1 MAIKIYETQVKPT
14 SEIAARPTT
23 AGMRVS
29 QATAAQIGTAFKGA
43 AQTATKLYAEIET
56 RKSENEV
63 LEKSK
68 ELLEGNDN
76 FEGLSMAVEKAGM
89 MDDPDEAVKY
99 YTNALAKAKIN
110 VGGTFKHR
118 FSKKM
123 FDQYLKKQEI
133 KDGIVVRK
141 NSNKAFIAKS
151 QTLELGN
158 IEKLKK
164 DVVYGETQEIKNLA
178 LNDLNNILNSEKF
191 QNLFG
196 PDSEKVKKGSFADI
210 EFYKAKREIDVNPEQ
225 GLENAKANKLINL
238 DNYEKLKAYAGKNRQ
253 TINETAKETLKVM
266 EDQLKDYSIPD
277 VSVLENI
284 IDNAAATGD
293 NSVLD
298 RANKVLLK
306 GQVLSELKTMNYQE
320 LSQAN
325 SAAITVKEGAD
336 PDVAMKSEIIRDF
349 YNEISSSLISDP
361 ITTAKNIGVFNNIST
376 LPISDLLNNPAQSD
390 TVANAISQRIIQAKS
405 ISAFYG
411 VQAKYFSEDEKSQLT
426 DFFENNRNKD
436 QLVRVLSTI
445 NKTFGQDAGRVFSEI
460 APKNKF
466 FAYIGGLVNQT
477 GEYGEGFKKAINGYD
492 IVKNKLIDPGIKKS
506 ESTYKATVAKY
517 REAYPNNPETYNAII
532 EAAEYIYAYEMY
544 AKGETDVTFK
554 KDVFEKAINL
564 AAGQINN
571 YGGLDKYNGTFISIP
586 SFVKQGQFSSI
597 VERLRQD
604 PELFKQAIGNQE
616 GIGTSTRDG
625 SIRAIDIFKNNEN
638 PEFVAVGNGRYM
650 ISLTDHPFKGKP
662 RYVMTKN
669 FDLFKGTQQPL
680 ILDLNLIK
688 SKIQE

>member
-63 LEKSK
+63 LEKSR

-99 YTNALAKAKIN
+99 YTNALTKAKIN

-151 QTLELGN
+151 QSLELGN

-164 DVVYGETQEIKNLA
+164 DAVYGETQELKNLA
-178 LNDLNNILNSEKF
+178 LNDLNNILTSEKF

-196 PDSEKVKKGSFADI
+196 PDSEKIKKGSFADI

-225 GLENAKANKLINL
+225 GLENAKGNKLINL

-266 EDQLKDYSIPD
+266 EDQLKDYSLPD

-284 IDNAAATGD
+284 IDNAAATED

-298 RANKVLLK
+298 RANKILLK

-349 YNEISSSLISDP
+349 YNEISSSLINDP

-390 TVANAISQRIIQAKS
+390 TVANAISERVIQAKS

-411 VQAKYFSEDEKSQLT
+411 VQTKYFSEDEKSQLT

-436 QLVRVLSTI
+436 QLSRVLQTI
-445 NKTFGQDAGRVFSEI
+445 NKQFGTDAGAVFAEI

-466 FAYIGGLVNQT
+466 FAYVGGLANQT
-477 GEYGEGFKKAINGYD
+477 SQYGEGYKKAIAGYD
-492 IVKNKLIDPGIKKS
+492 IVKNKKIAPGIKKS
-506 ESTYKATVAKY
+506 ESTYKSTVAKY
-517 REAYPNNPETYNAII
+517 REAFPNNPDTYDAII
-532 EAAEYIYAYEMY
+532 EAAEYIYSYEMY
-544 AKGETDVTFK
+544 AKGETDISFK
-554 KDVFEKAINL
+554 KKTFENAINL
-564 AAGQINN
+564 AAGSVGN
-571 YGGLDKYNGTFISIP
+571 YGGLDKYNDTFISIP
-586 SFVKQGQFSSI
+586 TFVKQGQFSEI
-597 VERLRQD
+597 VNQLRED
-604 PELFKQAIGNQE
+604 PELFKQALGNQE
-616 GIGTSTRDG
+616 GVGASTRDG
-625 SIRAIDIFKNNEN
+625 SIRSIDIFKNNPN
-638 PEFVAVGNGRYM
+638 PEFIAVGNGRYI
-650 ISLTDHPFKGKP
+650 ISLTDHPFKGQAK
-662 RYVMTKN
+662 YVMTKN
-669 FDLFKGTQQPL
+669 FDVFKGTQQPL

>member
-23 AGMRVS
+23 SGMRVS

-63 LEKSK
+63 LEKSRQI
-68 ELLEGNDN
+68 LEGNDN

-89 MDDPDEAVKY
+89 IDDPDEAVKY
-99 YTNALAKAKIN
+99 YNNALTKAKIN

-141 NSNKAFIAKS
+141 NSNKAFIVKS
-151 QTLELGN
+151 QTLELEN

-164 DVVYGETQEIKNLA
+164 DVVYGETQELKDLA
-178 LNDLNNILNSEKF
+178 LNDLNNILNSSKF

-196 PDSEKVKKGSFADI
+196 PDSEKVKKGSYDDI
-210 EFYKAKREIDVNPEQ
+210 DFYKAKREIDVNPEE
-225 GLENAKANKLINL
+225 GLANAIKNINNL
-238 DNYEKLKAYAGKNRQ
+238 DTLEKLKAYAGKNRQ

-266 EDQLKDYSIPD
+266 EDQLKDYSLPD

-284 IDNAAATGD
+284 IDEAASTQD
-293 NSVLD
+293 NSILD
-298 RANKVLLK
+298 RANKILLK

-320 LSQAN
+320 LSKAN
-325 SAAITVKEGAD
+325 SAALTVKEGAD
-336 PDVAMKSEIIRDF
+336 PDIVLKSEVIRDF
-349 YNEISSSLISDP
+349 YNEISSSLIKDP
-361 ITTAKNIGVFNNIST
+361 ITTAKNIGVFNNVT
-376 LPISDLLNNPAQSD
+376 ALPITDLLNNPAQSD
-390 TVANAISQRIIQAKS
+390 TVANAMSERIIQAKS

-411 VQAKYFSEDEKSQLT
+411 VETKYFSEDEKSQLT

-466 FAYIGGLVNQT
+466 FAYIGGLFNQT
-477 GEYGEGFKKAINGYD
+477 GQYGEGFKKAISGYD
-492 IVKNKLIDPGIKKS
+492 IVKNKNISPGIKKS
-506 ESTYKATVAKY
+506 ESTYKSTVAKY

-544 AKGETDVTFK
+544 TKGETDVTFK
-554 KDVFEKAINL
+554 KNIFENAINL
-564 AAGQINN
+564 AAGKIDN

-586 SFVKQGQFSSI
+586 SFVKQGQFSNI

-616 GIGTSTRDG
+616 GVGASIRDG
-625 SIRAIDIFKNNEN
+625 SIRSIDIFKNNEN

-650 ISLTDHPFKGKP
+650 ISLTNHPFKGQP